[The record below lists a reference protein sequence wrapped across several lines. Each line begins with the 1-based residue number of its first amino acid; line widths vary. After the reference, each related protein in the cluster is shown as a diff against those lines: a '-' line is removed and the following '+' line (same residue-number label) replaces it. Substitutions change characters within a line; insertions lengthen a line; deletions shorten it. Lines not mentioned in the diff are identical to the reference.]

1 MKIVDLY
8 ARVRRACHVEGMS
21 QRQAARLFGIDPKT
35 VSKMLRFSV
44 PPGYRRSQPPAR
56 PKLDGVTGIIDRILE
71 EDQGRPRKQRH
82 TARRIFARLK
92 AEHGFAGGE
101 TIVKDYVR
109 ERRLGGR
116 EMFVPLV
123 HPPGHGQAD
132 FGEAVAVIGGEER
145 RIHFLAVDLPHSD
158 ACFVKAYP
166 AETAEAFCDGHNAAF
181 AFFGGVPQSMLYDNT
196 RLAVARIL
204 GNGTRQRTRAFA
216 ELQSHYLFT
225 DRFGRPGKGND
236 KGKVEGL
243 VGYARRNF
251 LVPVPQIESLA
262 ALNAQLEVRCRERQG
277 ARLRGQEESIGER
290 LVRDRAAMLPLPA
303 TPYEACER
311 RSARVSSL
319 SLVRYHGN
327 DYSVPVAYGHR
338 EVLVRGYVEEVVIAC
353 GAAVIARHRRSY
365 EREDVLLEP
374 LHYLPLLERKTG
386 ALDQAAPLAGWALPE
401 PFLTL
406 RRLLEARLGKAGRR
420 EWVQVLRLMEVFR
433 PEEVEA
439 GVSEA
444 LRLGAIGF
452 DAVKHLVLCRIER
465 RPPRLDLAVYPYL
478 PRAQV
483 ATTSARAYLE
493 LLGEGRA

>member
-1 MKIVDLY
+1 MKGVDLY
-8 ARVRRACHVEGMS
+8 ARVRRACHVDGMS

-35 VSKMLRFSV
+35 VAKMLRFSV
-44 PPGYRRSQPPAR
+44 PPGYRRSKPVVR
-56 PKLDGVTGIIDRILE
+56 PKLDPLVPVIERILA

-82 TARRIFARLK
+82 TARRIFERLR
-92 AEHGFAGGE
+92 AEHGYTGGE

-109 ERRLGGR
+109 EQRQQGQ

-145 RIHFLAVDLPHSD
+145 RIHFLAVALPHSD

-166 AETAEAFCDGHNAAF
+166 AETSEAFCDGHNAAF

-196 RLAVARIL
+196 KLAVARIL
-204 GNGTRQRTRAFA
+204 GDGTRQRTRVFA
-216 ELQSHYLFT
+216 ELQSHYLFA
-225 DRFGRPGKGND
+225 DRFGRPGRGNE
-236 KGKVEGL
+236 GKVEGL

-251 LVPVPQIESLA
+251 LVPVPRVESLA
-262 ALNAQLEVRCRERQG
+262 ALNADLEARCRERQG
-277 ARLRGQEESIGER
+277 ARLRGHEESIGER
-290 LVRDRAAMLPLPA
+290 LMRDRAALLPLPA
-303 TPYEACER
+303 APYDACEV

-319 SLVRYHGN
+319 SLVRYRGN

-338 EVLVRGYVEEVVIAC
+338 EVLVRGYVDDVVIAC
-353 GAAVIARHRRSY
+353 GAEVIARHTRSY

-374 LHYLPLLERKTG
+374 LHYLPLLERKIG
-386 ALDQAAPLAGWALPE
+386 ALDQAAPLAGWELPE
-401 PFLTL
+401 AFLAL

-420 EWVQVLRLMEVFR
+420 EWVQVLRLLEAVS
-433 PEEVEA
+433 PEEVQA

-465 RPPRLDLAVYPYL
+465 RPPRLDLEVYPYL
-478 PRAQV
+478 PRARV
-483 ATTSARAYLE
+483 ATTSARAYTA
-493 LLGEGRA
+493 LLTQGAS